1 MKYLII
7 AIVLIS
13 SLYFLVSRKPQEIKN
28 YDQFAQCLAEKKLTM
43 YGAYWCSHCQNEKKI
58 FGDSFKYV
66 PYVECTQ
73 ETKLCLDKGVNGYP
87 TWIDASG
94 QKYEGEQGLLG
105 LSKISGCQLP

>member
-43 YGAYWCSHCQNEKKI
+43 YGESTA
-58 FGDSFKYV
+58 
-66 PYVECTQ
+66 TQ
-73 ETKLCLDKGVNGYP
+73 
-87 TWIDASG
+87 
-94 QKYEGEQGLLG
+94 LG
-105 LSKISGCQLP
+105 